1 MKRFCKI
8 LLCALSIIYF
18 FQPLLFAQQ
27 TPFELHGKNYS
38 ATYDECIAYYKQ
50 LDRTHTCVSM
60 ETMGMTDAGL
70 PLHIVMISRHGKNNP
85 EDWKKK
91 KMVVILINNGI
102 HPGEPDGID
111 ASMML
116 ARDAARQIEETD
128 SFPSNVAL
136 AIIPVYNIGGCLN
149 RSEYNRVDQN
159 GPDAF
164 GSRGNSQNLDLNRDF
179 IKCDSK
185 EAKSFAELFHWIQ
198 PDIFIDNHVSDGA
211 DYQHVMTL
219 ATTQHHKLGGAMGQY
234 LHQVLEPELY
244 RDMKSKNYPMI
255 PYVNV
260 WGKDARTGWSE
271 FFDGPRYSSGYAS
284 LLNVFAFTAETH
296 MLKPYPQRV
305 DATYQ
310 LMKSMIAF
318 SALHADTIKT
328 LRQLQYNNQMK
339 QRIFPLAWRHD
350 DTIYTEIEFNGYPY
364 KTRNSMVSNLPVNY
378 YDRKEP
384 YTEKIKFYNTYKPS
398 ISVEAPAA
406 YIIPQ
411 GWWRVIDL
419 LQLNGV
425 TMEQFDKNQSLEV
438 DAYKI
443 ISYKSGDTPYEQ
455 HHPNG
460 KIDLETQHIKI
471 DIRKGDYYIP
481 LEQSA
486 KRFII
491 EVLEPQA
498 SDSYFYWNFF
508 DAILVQKEGYSDY
521 AYEENAAE
529 FLAAHPEVQILLN
542 EKRQTDTAFAAN
554 AGAQL
559 EFVYRHSPY
568 IEPRHNLYPVYR
580 INHTQQM
587 GILPEKMI
595 QQNETRIKEDE

>member
-1 MKRFCKI
+1 MKRFYKI

-18 FQPLLFAQQ
+18 FQSAMFAQQ

-38 ATYDECIAYYKQ
+38 ATYEECIAYYKQ
-50 LDRTHTCVSM
+50 LDRAHTCVSM

-116 ARDAARQIEETD
+116 VRDAARQIEETD

-149 RSEYNRVDQN
+149 RSEYYRVDQN
-159 GPDAF
+159 GPTAF

-234 LHQVLEPELY
+234 LHLVLEPELY

-284 LLNVFAFTAETH
+284 LFNVFAFTAETH
-296 MLKPYPQRV
+296 MLKPYPLRV

-318 SALHADTIKT
+318 SAIHADTIKN

-339 QRIFPLAWRHD
+339 QRIFSLSWRHD
-350 DTIYTEIEFNGYPY
+350 NTIYTEI
-364 KTRNSMVSNLPVNY
+364 
-378 YDRKEP
+378 
-384 YTEKIKFYNTYKPS
+384 
-398 ISVEAPAA
+398 
-406 YIIPQ
+406 
-411 GWWRVIDL
+411 
-419 LQLNGV
+419 
-425 TMEQFDKNQSLEV
+425 
-438 DAYKI
+438 
-443 ISYKSGDTPYEQ
+443 
-455 HHPNG
+455 
-460 KIDLETQHIKI
+460 
-471 DIRKGDYYIP
+471 
-481 LEQSA
+481 
-486 KRFII
+486 
-491 EVLEPQA
+491 
-498 SDSYFYWNFF
+498 
-508 DAILVQKEGYSDY
+508 
-521 AYEENAAE
+521 
-529 FLAAHPEVQILLN
+529 
-542 EKRQTDTAFAAN
+542 
-554 AGAQL
+554 
-559 EFVYRHSPY
+559 
-568 IEPRHNLYPVYR
+568 
-580 INHTQQM
+580 
-587 GILPEKMI
+587 
-595 QQNETRIKEDE
+595 

>member
-1 MKRFCKI
+1 MKRFYKI

-50 LDRTHTCVSM
+50 LDRAHTCVSM

-85 EDWKKK
+85 EEWKKK

-116 ARDAARQIEETD
+116 VRDAARQIEETD

-318 SALHADTIKT
+318 SALHADTIKN

-398 ISVEAPAA
+398 ISVEAPVA

-529 FLAAHPEVQILLN
+529 YLAAHPDVQILLN
-542 EKRQTDTAFAAN
+542 AKRQTDTAFAAN
-554 AGAQL
+554 ASAQL

-580 INHTQQM
+580 INHTPQL

-595 QQNETRIKEDE
+595 QQNQIRIKEDE

>member
-1 MKRFCKI
+1 
-8 LLCALSIIYF
+8 
-18 FQPLLFAQQ
+18 
-27 TPFELHGKNYS
+27 
-38 ATYDECIAYYKQ
+38 
-50 LDRTHTCVSM
+50 
-60 ETMGMTDAGL
+60 
-70 PLHIVMISRHGKNNP
+70 
-85 EDWKKK
+85 
-91 KMVVILINNGI
+91 
-102 HPGEPDGID
+102 
-111 ASMML
+111 
-116 ARDAARQIEETD
+116 
-128 SFPSNVAL
+128 
-136 AIIPVYNIGGCLN
+136 
-149 RSEYNRVDQN
+149 
-159 GPDAF
+159 
-164 GSRGNSQNLDLNRDF
+164 
-179 IKCDSK
+179 
-185 EAKSFAELFHWIQ
+185 
-198 PDIFIDNHVSDGA
+198 
-211 DYQHVMTL
+211 
-219 ATTQHHKLGGAMGQY
+219 MGQY
-234 LHQVLEPELY
+234 LHQVFEPELY

-398 ISVEAPAA
+398 ISVEAPVA

-529 FLAAHPEVQILLN
+529 YLAAHPDVQILLN

-595 QQNETRIKEDE
+595 QQNQTRIKEDE

>member
-1 MKRFCKI
+1 MKRFYKI

-116 ARDAARQIEETD
+116 VRDAARLIEETD

-318 SALHADTIKT
+318 SGLHADTLKT

-398 ISVEAPAA
+398 ISVEAPVA

-529 FLAAHPEVQILLN
+529 YLAAHPDVQILLN

-559 EFVYRHSPY
+559 EFVYRYSPY

>member
-1 MKRFCKI
+1 MKRFYKI

-18 FQPLLFAQQ
+18 FHPLLFAQQ

-38 ATYDECIAYYKQ
+38 ATYDECIQYYKQ
-50 LDRTHTCVSM
+50 LDRAHTCVSM

-85 EDWKKK
+85 EHWKKK

-116 ARDAARQIEETD
+116 VRDAARQIEETD

-149 RSEYNRVDQN
+149 RSEYYRVDQN
-159 GPDAF
+159 GPESF

-185 EAKSFAELFHWIQ
+185 EARSFAELFHWIQ

-234 LHQVLEPELY
+234 LHSVLEPELY

-284 LLNVFAFTAETH
+284 LFNVFAFTAETH
-296 MLKPYPQRV
+296 MLKPYPLRV

-318 SALHADTIKT
+318 SAIHADTLKT
-328 LRQLQYNNQMK
+328 LRQLQYNNQMQ

-406 YIIPQ
+406 YVIPQ

-425 TMEQFDKNQSLEV
+425 TMEQFDKNQSLDV

-529 FLAAHPEVQILLN
+529 YLAAHPDVQILLN
-542 EKRQTDTAFAAN
+542 AKRQTDTAFAAN
-554 AGAQL
+554 ASAQL

-580 INHTQQM
+580 INHTPQL

-595 QQNETRIKEDE
+595 QQNQTRIKEDE

>member
-1 MKRFCKI
+1 MKRFYK
-8 LLCALSIIYF
+8 LPFLALVSICFSLKPI
-18 FQPLLFAQQ
+18 FAQL
-27 TPFELHGKNYS
+27 TPYEIHGKNYS
-38 ATYDECIAYYKQ
+38 ATYEECIDYYQ
-50 LDRTHTCVSM
+50 ELDRVHACISM

-70 PLHIVMISRHGKNNP
+70 PLHVVMVSRNGKNNP
-85 EDWKKK
+85 EIWKKK
-91 KMVVILINNGI
+91 NMLVILINNGI

-149 RSEYNRVDQN
+149 RSEYYRVDQN
-159 GPDAF
+159 GPEAF

-185 EAKSFAELFHWIQ
+185 EARSFAEIFHWIQ

-219 ATTQHHKLGGAMGQY
+219 ATTQHNKLGGVMGEY
-234 LHQVLEPELY
+234 LNQVFEPELY
-244 RDMKSKNYPMI
+244 RDMKTKNYPMI

-284 LLNVFAFTAETH
+284 LFNVFAFTFETH

-310 LMKSMIAF
+310 LMQSVITY
-318 SALHADTIKT
+318 SAEHADTLKT
-328 LRQLQYNNQMK
+328 LRQLQIDSQLK
-339 QRIFPLAWRHD
+339 QRIFPLTWSND
-350 DTIYTEIEFNGYPY
+350 DTKYTELEFKGYPN
-364 KTRNSMVSNLPVNY
+364 KTRNSKVSNLPVKY
-378 YDRKEP
+378 YDRNEP
-384 YTEKIKFYNTYKPS
+384 YTENIKFYNTYKPS
-398 ISVEAPAA
+398 ISVEAPEA

-411 GWWRVIDL
+411 GWWPVIDL
-419 LQLNGV
+419 LQLNDV
-425 TMEQFDKNQSLEV
+425 EMERFAENQSV
-438 DAYKI
+438 DAEVYKI
-443 ISYKSGDTPYEQ
+443 LNYKSGDIPYEE
-455 HHPNG
+455 HHPNS
-460 KIDLETQHIKI
+460 KTEVETQHLKV
-471 DIRKGDYYIP
+471 DVRKGDYYIP
-481 LEQSA
+481 LNQPA

-498 SDSYFYWNFF
+498 GDSYFYWNFF

-529 FLAAHPEVQILLN
+529 YLLAHPEVQVLLN

-559 EFVYRHSPY
+559 DFVYRHSPY

-580 INHTQQM
+580 INHSVQS
-587 GILPEKMI
+587 GILPEKMKLK
-595 QQNETRIKEDE
+595 NETRVKEDE

>member
-1 MKRFCKI
+1 
-8 LLCALSIIYF
+8 
-18 FQPLLFAQQ
+18 
-27 TPFELHGKNYS
+27 
-38 ATYDECIAYYKQ
+38 
-50 LDRTHTCVSM
+50 
-60 ETMGMTDAGL
+60 
-70 PLHIVMISRHGKNNP
+70 
-85 EDWKKK
+85 
-91 KMVVILINNGI
+91 
-102 HPGEPDGID
+102 
-111 ASMML
+111 
-116 ARDAARQIEETD
+116 
-128 SFPSNVAL
+128 
-136 AIIPVYNIGGCLN
+136 
-149 RSEYNRVDQN
+149 
-159 GPDAF
+159 
-164 GSRGNSQNLDLNRDF
+164 
-179 IKCDSK
+179 
-185 EAKSFAELFHWIQ
+185 
-198 PDIFIDNHVSDGA
+198 
-211 DYQHVMTL
+211 
-219 ATTQHHKLGGAMGQY
+219 MGQY
-234 LHQVLEPELY
+234 LHSVLEPELY

-284 LLNVFAFTAETH
+284 LFNVFAFTAETH

-364 KTRNSMVSNLPVNY
+364 KTRNSAVSNLPVNY
-378 YDRKEP
+378 YDRNEP
-384 YTEKIKFYNTYKPS
+384 YTEKIKFYNTYKAS
-398 ISVEAPAA
+398 ISVEAPVA

-529 FLAAHPEVQILLN
+529 YLAAHPDVQILLN
-542 EKRQTDTAFAAN
+542 AKRQTDTAFAAN
-554 AGAQL
+554 ASAQL

-587 GILPEKMI
+587 SILPEKMI
-595 QQNETRIKEDE
+595 QQNQTRIKEDE

>member
-1 MKRFCKI
+1 MKRFYKI

-116 ARDAARQIEETD
+116 VRDAARLIEETD

-318 SALHADTIKT
+318 SGLHADTLKT

-398 ISVEAPAA
+398 ISVEAPVA

-529 FLAAHPEVQILLN
+529 YLAAHPDVQILLN

-559 EFVYRHSPY
+559 EFVYRYSPY

-587 GILPEKMI
+587 GILPEKI
-595 QQNETRIKEDE
+595 ILQNQTRIKEDE

>member
-1 MKRFCKI
+1 MKRFYKI

-116 ARDAARQIEETD
+116 VRDAARLIEETD

-234 LHQVLEPELY
+234 LHQVFEPELY

-318 SALHADTIKT
+318 SGLHADTLKT

-398 ISVEAPAA
+398 ISVEAPVA

-529 FLAAHPEVQILLN
+529 YLAAHPDVQILLN

-559 EFVYRHSPY
+559 EFVYRYSPY

-587 GILPEKMI
+587 GILPEKMT
-595 QQNETRIKEDE
+595 QQNQTRIKEDE